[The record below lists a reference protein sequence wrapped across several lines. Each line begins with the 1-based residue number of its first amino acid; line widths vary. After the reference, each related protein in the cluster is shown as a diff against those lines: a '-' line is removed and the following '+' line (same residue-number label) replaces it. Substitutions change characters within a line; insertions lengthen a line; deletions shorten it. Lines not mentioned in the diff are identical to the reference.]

1 MDLVQIEGKQ
11 PGASDFVEKQIQ
23 NYFLINLYWSIVALV
38 FPRGSE
44 VKESAGNEGDADSI
58 PGWGRSPGEG

>member
-23 NYFLINLYWSIVALV
+23 NYFLINLYWSIVALG